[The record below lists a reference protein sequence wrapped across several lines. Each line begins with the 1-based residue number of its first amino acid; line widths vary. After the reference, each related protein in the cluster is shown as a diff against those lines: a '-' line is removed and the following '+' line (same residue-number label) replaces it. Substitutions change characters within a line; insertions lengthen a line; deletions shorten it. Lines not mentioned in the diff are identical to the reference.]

1 MFMNGRT
8 DSLPEPAEVLADRYR
23 IIGTIGKGGMGIVY
37 AVADLKLDGRLM
49 AAKVTASAPDGS
61 NRYSMEAYMLMKLR
75 HPNLPL
81 IADYI
86 RLDSIGCEVLVME
99 YIEGH
104 TLSEYL
110 AESAG
115 GVPFPLLVSVGLQLC
130 SALYYLHTQTPMII
144 HRDLKPSNVIIDS
157 KGHARLIDFGIS
169 RHYKSGQAQD
179 TTLLGTWGFAAP
191 EQEGGGQS
199 DERTDIYGLGSAAL
213 LYRKRRGGLRQ
224 RSPQQ
229 NTPEQTAAGAYSP
242 PAFAAVLDQML
253 QPEPRH
259 NIPLHEGGG
268 AGAAALCRSAY
279 TGRRGCLTQP
289 LHSSWRLQDGGRW
302 SACCRLRRVRAQPS

>member
-8 DSLPEPAEVLADRYR
+8 DSLPEPGEVLADRYR

-86 RLDSIGCEVLVME
+86 RLDSIGCEALVME

-191 EQEGGGQS
+191 EQEGAGRVMSEQIYMGW
-199 DERTDIYGLGSAAL
+199 ERCFIIPQAE
-213 LYRKRRGGLRQ
+213 GGLRQ

-229 NTPEQTAAGAYSP
+229 NTPEQTAAGAYS
-242 PAFAAVLDQML
+242 ACIRGGARSDAAAGAEAQ
-253 QPEPRH
+253 
-259 NIPLHEGGG
+259 IPLHEGGG

-279 TGRRGCLTQP
+279 TGRR
-289 LHSSWRLQDGGRW
+289 
-302 SACCRLRRVRAQPS
+302 AA